1 MKKPGLTESG
11 SVRAGGLPGCAAWA
25 YNDTG
30 SKGGKHKMM
39 QKHTLLAGT
48 MMLAA
53 ILLWQ
58 GAASAFP
65 EAGAVPK
72 GWQLNFTHDQ
82 PRTLAVTMPDGSVR
96 WFWYMA
102 YKVVNNTGEDRM
114 FIPEFTIATDAGDI
128 ITAGQDV
135 PAAVWPAVA
144 EKLGNPLLESP
155 ADIVGKILQG
165 PDYARE
171 SVAIWPVPDHDVDQM
186 SIFVGGISGETAT
199 VVNPVTGEQVL
210 VRRSRMITY
219 ATPGTVVNPE
229 DQPTKLLSETDV
241 MR

>member
-1 MKKPGLTESG
+1 
-11 SVRAGGLPGCAAWA
+11 
-25 YNDTG
+25 
-30 SKGGKHKMM
+30 MM
-39 QKHTLLAGT
+39 RKHTLFAGMT
-48 MMLAA
+48 ALAA
-53 ILLWQ
+53 ILTWQ
-58 GAASAFP
+58 GVLLAFE
-65 EAGAVPK
+65 EAGVVPK
-72 GWQLNFTHDQ
+72 SWLLTFTHDQ
-82 PRTLAVTMPDGSVR
+82 PRTIAVTLPDGSVR
-96 WFWYMA
+96 WFWYLS
-102 YKVVNNTGEDRM
+102 YKLVNHTGEDRM

-128 ITAGQDV
+128 ISSGQNV
-135 PAAVWPAVA
+135 PAAVYPAVA

-199 VVNPVTGEQVL
+199 VTNPMTGEKVL